1 MLRSLKRPLLALFAV
16 GALAPLASLGACSS
30 DPAATDAGTA
40 PSTTTTTTT
49 TTTTP
54 PPDASATA
62 TDAATPDAP
71 PPVDASPDA
80 PTEAG
85 ACSGKGATDVKLT
98 AVNSTA
104 DPSGKATIQLVDTCQ
119 GTSAALPYTGT
130 RVRFTPTNNENHYL
144 LVTSTNPA
152 DFYKSASIVY
162 NFPPGVRTDADVSLI
177 AKTGIGSAPASF
189 DATYNAT
196 KAHFLLTINRVE
208 TTCDGN
214 GWVVTIPGHPEA
226 VVQYADSGS
235 LSPNPAL
242 TASAGDRGANV
253 FISNVTPGTGLVEFV
268 GAKTGCKLV
277 GIAPPVPIITNK
289 YPLVADTVTRAVMNT
304 SL

>member
-1 MLRSLKRPLLALFAV
+1 
-16 GALAPLASLGACSS
+16 
-30 DPAATDAGTA
+30 
-40 PSTTTTTTT
+40 
-49 TTTTP
+49 
-54 PPDASATA
+54 
-62 TDAATPDAP
+62 
-71 PPVDASPDA
+71 
-80 PTEAG
+80 
-85 ACSGKGATDVKLT
+85 
-98 AVNSTA
+98 VNSTA
-104 DPSGKATIQLVDTCQ
+104 DPSGKATIQLVDACQ

-189 DATYNAT
+189 DATYDAA
-196 KAHFLLTINRVE
+196 KAHFLLQINKLE
-208 TTCDGN
+208 ATCDASGY
-214 GWVVTIPGHPEA
+214 VVTVTGHPEA
-226 VVQYADSGS
+226 VVQYGNSGS

-242 TASAGDRGANV
+242 TASVGDRGATV
-253 FISNVTPGTGLVEFV
+253 FISNLTPGTGLVEFV

-277 GIAPPVPIITNK
+277 GIMAPLPVISNK
-289 YPLVADTVTRAVMNT
+289 YPLVADTVTRVVMNT